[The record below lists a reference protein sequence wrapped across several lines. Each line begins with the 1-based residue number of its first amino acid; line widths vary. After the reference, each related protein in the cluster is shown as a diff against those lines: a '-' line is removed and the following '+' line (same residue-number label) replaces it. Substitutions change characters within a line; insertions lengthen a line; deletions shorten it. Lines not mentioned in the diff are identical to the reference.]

1 MRVTGVAASLIILR
15 NYVDGL
21 VHPSA
26 RQDAL
31 TLARHRAFI
40 APRLIGSCMVLA
52 AFPLYMALRG
62 APNALEAGLFGWMVA
77 PLALV
82 YFIARTGR
90 YGIAHVVSA
99 LALTGLVAFLIWHTG
114 AWSIAAWLLLVPLE
128 LALAGARLL
137 KGEALN
143 YRELTQSIT
152 DVISR
157 HTRNGAVTFISP
169 AAARLFTS
177 SPDDLMGRGLFDR
190 VHIADR
196 PAYLSALADA
206 AAGQERSLEFRVRVD
221 QSARPRFIWVE
232 MRCAR
237 LKSDSGAQEAVA
249 VIRAISEGKA
259 QDEILAAA
267 RAELESAQA
276 AMMHVVATT
285 QTISHA
291 RKANAASP
299 LDLRTQVRKSA

>member
-1 MRVTGVAASLIILR
+1 MTGVAASLTTLW

-21 VHPSA
+21 VHRDA

-31 TLARHRAFI
+31 ALARHRAFI
-40 APRLIGSCMVLA
+40 APRLIGSCAVLA
-52 AFPLYMALRG
+52 AVPLYVALRG
-62 APNALEAGLFGWMVA
+62 TPNMLETALFAWMVV

-82 YFIARTGR
+82 CFLSRTGR
-90 YGIAHVVSA
+90 YEVAHILSV
-99 LALTGLVAFLIWHTG
+99 LTLTGLLAFLIWHSG
-114 AWSIAAWLLLVPLE
+114 EWSVAAWLLIVPLE
-128 LALAGARLL
+128 LAFAGSRLL
-137 KGEALN
+137 KGEAEN

-169 AAARLFTS
+169 AAAKLFTS
-177 SPDDLMGRGLFDR
+177 SPDELMGRGLFDR

-206 AAGQERSLEFRVRVD
+206 AAGQERLLEFRVSAD
-221 QSARPRFIWVE
+221 QSAWARFIWVE
-232 MRCAR
+232 MRCAPM
-237 LKSDSGAQEAVA
+237 KSNGGAQEAVA
-249 VIRAISEGKA
+249 VIRDISERKA
-259 QDEILAAA
+259 QDETLNAA

-285 QTISHA
+285 QTNSLS
-291 RKANAASP
+291 RKANAVSP
-299 LDLRTQVRKSA
+299 LDLRIQVRKSA